1 MNNLD
6 KNLNFLN
13 KHQLEAVKKTNGSLL
28 VLAGA
33 GSGKTSVLILK
44 IYYILISKLAMPN
57 QILAVTFT
65 NKAANEMKLRITK
78 MINNTIEGWWIGTFH
93 SISAKILRRHSEKVG
108 LKNNFV
114 IIDSE
119 DQIKLI
125 KSICELEKINLNE
138 RSPKYFLSCIEKY
151 KNDYL
156 TSEDAISKANSK
168 EDKIISN
175 IYSIYENELI
185 RLNCCDFG
193 NLIIHCLNIFK
204 KDKRILTNYQNQFKY
219 ILVDEYQDINYIQ
232 QQWLKYL
239 YNINKNICCVGDDDQ
254 SIYSWRGAEIK
265 NILSFEKTF
274 ENSSIIR
281 LEQNYR
287 STKRILNCASNL
299 IKYNKNRYGKT
310 LWSNNNSGDKIIVR
324 GFLETKEE
332 AIYISNKI
340 EELKKRHV
348 SFNEIAILMRV
359 AAHTRSFEERFLNI
373 GLPYRIVGGIK
384 FYERKE
390 IKDLVAY
397 LRVVSNF
404 NDDLALER
412 IINVPK
418 RGIGKTTLQKIHLI
432 SRKNKIPLL
441 EGCELYLKS
450 KERNKSK
457 FEISE
462 FITKIY
468 KWNKLKDKIS
478 HIELCD
484 IVLDDSGYKNFIIN
498 EGKQKD
504 NIDNYDRLDNINEFI
519 NSLKEFENLQGF
531 LEHISLVSENENNN
545 DNNKIN
551 LITMHSAK
559 GLEFDYVFLVGWEE
573 GVFPSKRSI
582 EEKGSLGLEEER
594 RLAYVALTRA
604 RKNIFI
610 SFVNQNRY
618 IYASHDYNRPSSFI
632 NELPKE
638 ELVVHN
644 SEVFHQEDYDF
655 HINQIEEN
663 DSVKLTPGRERLIK
677 FYENAE
683 DNFIDFNQDFNK
695 SSKLNYKEGE
705 RVFHNKFGYGRI
717 LEIDHDTALIN
728 FEKSGTKMIYLK
740 FLSKDI

>member
-1 MNNLD
+1 MNYLD

-13 KHQLEAVKKTNGSLL
+13 KHQLEAVKKTKGSLL

-44 IYYILISKLAMPN
+44 IYYILASKLALPN

-78 MINNTIEGWWIGTFH
+78 MINKPIEGWWIGTFH

-114 IIDSE
+114 IIDTE
-119 DQIKLI
+119 DQVKLI
-125 KSICELEKINLNE
+125 KSICESERINLNE
-138 RSPKYFLSCIEKY
+138 RSPKYYLNCIEKY
-151 KNDYL
+151 KNEYL
-156 TSEDAISKANSK
+156 ISQDAVDQAQNK
-168 EDKIISN
+168 EDKIIAK
-175 IYSIYENELI
+175 IYSIYEKELI

-193 NLIIHCLNIFK
+193 NLILHCLNIFK
-204 KDKRILTNYQNQFKY
+204 KDKSILVYYQNQFKY
-219 ILVDEYQDINYIQ
+219 ILVDEYQDINFVQ
-232 QQWLKYL
+232 QQWLKYV

-265 NILSFEKTF
+265 NILNFEKTF
-274 ENSSIIR
+274 ENSAIIR

-287 STKRILNCASNL
+287 STKRILNCASYL

-310 LWSNNNSGDKIIVR
+310 LWSNNSSGDKIKVT

-340 EELKKRHV
+340 EELKQKQV
-348 SFNEIAILMRV
+348 SLNEIAILMRV

-373 GLPYRIVGGIK
+373 GVPYRIVGGIK

-390 IKDLVAY
+390 IKDVVAY
-397 LRVVSNF
+397 LRIINNF

-418 RGIGKTTLQKIHLI
+418 RGIGKTTLKNIHLI
-432 SRKNKIPLL
+432 SKKKQISLL
-441 EGCELYLKS
+441 EACKAYLVS
-450 KERNKSK
+450 KGKNKSK
-457 FEISE
+457 LEINE
-462 FITKIY
+462 FISKIY

-478 HIELCD
+478 HIELCE
-484 IVLDDSGYKNFIIN
+484 IILDDSGYKNLLIK
-498 EGKQKD
+498 ESEQKD
-504 NIDNYDRLDNINEFI
+504 KIDNYDRLDNINEFL

-531 LEHISLVSENENNN
+531 LEHISLISENENNN
-545 DNNKIN
+545 ENNKIN

-618 IYASHDYNRPSSFI
+618 AYASHDYNRPSSFI

-638 ELVVHN
+638 ELEFHN
-644 SEVFHQEDYDF
+644 SEIFHQEDYNY

-663 DSVKLTPGRERLIK
+663 NNEKLTPGRERLLE
-677 FYENAE
+677 FYKNPD
-683 DNFIDFNQDFNK
+683 DNFFDFNQDFNK
-695 SSKLNYKEGE
+695 SNKSNFKEGE
-705 RVFHNKFGYGRI
+705 RIFHNKFGYGRI
-717 LEIDHDTALIN
+717 LEIDRDTALIN
-728 FEKSGTKMIYLK
+728 FEKTGTKMIYLK
-740 FLSKDI
+740 FLSKDL

>member
-219 ILVDEYQDINYIQ
+219 ILVDEYQDINYVQ

-412 IINVPK
+412 IINIPK

-644 SEVFHQEDYDF
+644 SEVLHQGDDDF

-677 FYENAE
+677 FYENSE

>member
-644 SEVFHQEDYDF
+644 SEVLHQGDDDF

-677 FYENAE
+677 FYENSE